1 MCERT
6 EIAEWEKLTWT
17 DSNGGEVSVKVG
29 RTGLTAHEFV
39 EELVQSLLLGIS
51 YHPHSVDEA
60 LGNDNFTEP
69 SDRGTMGI

>member
-1 MCERT
+1 MCGIGEGP
-6 EIAEWEKLTWT
+6 EWEKLTWT

-39 EELVQSLLLGIS
+39 EELVQSLMLGVS

-69 SDRGTMGI
+69 CDCGTVGV